1 MQTVSAQT
9 AVKTRHI
16 NQRNDQMWKRDL
28 PWMSFVSALGLTS
41 LWEDAD
47 FLLVILSTAALCAGW
62 SWPGGTAVNCPDGVS
77 SSSRS
82 ASVLGFLNCV
92 VNLCASLSLLN
103 RGLTVCLKESFISP
117 SCVKV
122 SGFWDVATGLEMLPA
137 ETVVFATGFC
147 GGREAK
153 NISDRLTVSHC
164 FSLVSVSSEPLV
176 SHPGDD
182 TTLLLFFCDFTLMH
196 EPDFIPHARFFAF
209 NIQKQHF
216 SLRFLHIQSCNLQ
229 YNRLLARRE
238 RWETPL
244 TEDVNPFFLF
254 KYLRQWFCVRCIM
267 ELDLRVSLRLW
278 WLPQ

>member
-1 MQTVSAQT
+1 
-9 AVKTRHI
+9 
-16 NQRNDQMWKRDL
+16 MWKKDL
-28 PWMSFVSALGLTS
+28 PWMSFVSTLRLTS

-62 SWPGGTAVNCPDGVS
+62 SWPGGTAVNCPDGASTS
-77 SSSRS
+77 SLS

-92 VNLCASLSLLN
+92 VNPCPSLSLL

-122 SGFWDVATGLEMLPA
+122 FRDVAVGTETLLA
-137 ETVVFATGFC
+137 ETVVSVTQFC
-147 GGREAK
+147 GGFEAK
-153 NISDRLTVSHC
+153 NISDRLTDSHC
-164 FSLVSVSSEPLV
+164 FSLVSVSSEPPV

-182 TTLLLFFCDFTLMH
+182 TTLLLFFCDFTLRH
-196 EPDFIPHARFFAF
+196 ELDFIPHARFFAL
-209 NIQKQHF
+209 NIQKLHF

-244 TEDVNPFFLF
+244 TEEVSPFFLF
-254 KYLRQWFCVRCIM
+254 KYLRQWLCVRCIM
-267 ELDLRVSLRLW
+267 ELDRSHMRS
-278 WLPQ
+278 